1 MTRCQAVFVQF
12 MCLYLIFKT
21 RSLFGESSF
30 FVRVYCSLTE
40 CVGEHFGFDVECLV
54 VGLRC
59 GEIDQLFGKH
69 LVEEQGSWGAL
80 MLYNEKVRG

>member
-1 MTRCQAVFVQF
+1 MVRHGTGQTVFVHF
-12 MCLYLIFKT
+12 VCLYLIFKT

-30 FVRVYCSLTE
+30 FVLVCGSLTE
-40 CVGEHFGFDVECLV
+40 CVGEHFGLDVECLV

-69 LVEEQGSWGAL
+69 LVEEQGCWGAL
-80 MLYNEKVRG
+80 ML